1 MKRPRTPASAGART
15 TTQEE
20 TMANQEGNTQGGA
33 RAFYRRCVEIGA
45 PRCGACGHH
54 HFEMAPHVSLG
65 LAPPFRRAAET
76 TDEAV
81 DMLEITPE
89 IAAVLDSVGVDEV
102 PEQPA

>member
-1 MKRPRTPASAGART
+1 
-15 TTQEE
+15 
-20 TMANQEGNTQGGA
+20 MANQEGNTQGGA

-102 PEQPA
+102 PEQLA

>member
-20 TMANQEGNTQGGA
+20 TMANQEGNTA

-45 PRCGACGHH
+45 HRCGECGHH
-54 HFEMAPHVSLG
+54 HFEMVPHVSLG
-65 LAPPFRRAAET
+65 LSPYFSSAAET

-81 DMLEITPE
+81 ETLEITPE
-89 IAAVLDSVGVDEV
+89 IAAVLDSVEVDEV
-102 PEQPA
+102 AEQRA